1 MKRFVVGFLCAAAMG
16 VMAATAWATPGT
28 GVRGTVLGTGTSGKA
43 IELAGSGPADVVV
56 RHIVIEPGGSTG
68 WHYHPGEVLAVVTK
82 GTLTRTL
89 HDCSELV
96 DPAGQAF
103 VESAGKDHIHI
114 GRNRGP
120 DPVELIVTYVLPAGT
135 PLSIDAPDP
144 GCEEPSEIQSRNT
157 GNTGVS

>member
-1 MKRFVVGFLCAAAMG
+1 M
-16 VMAATAWATPGT
+16 
-28 GVRGTVLGTGTSGKA
+28 LGTGTSDRT
-43 IELAGSGPADVVV
+43 IELDNRGPTDVVV

-89 HDCSELV
+89 HDCSEQV

-120 DPVELIVTYVLPAGT
+120 DPVELIVTYVLPAGI

-144 GCEEPSEIQSRNT
+144 GCEEPSEMQSRNT